1 MAQSVMQRI
10 QQLSH
15 EREELVARESRHE
28 NLGAEGRER
37 LSRLD
42 HDIQVLWD
50 LRRREMSGEEIS
62 LDEDYLDNYTVD
74 PSKDAPDSAGGEP
87 GE

>member
-10 QQLSH
+10 QELSH
-15 EREELVARESRHE
+15 EREELVARESRQE
-28 NLGAEGRER
+28 DIGAEGHQRI
-37 LSRLD
+37 SRLD

-50 LRRREMSGEEIS
+50 LRRRELSGEEIS

-74 PSKDAPDSAGGEP
+74 PSRDAPGGEP

>member
-10 QQLSH
+10 QELSH
-15 EREELVARESRHE
+15 EREELVARERRHE
-28 NLGAEGRER
+28 DIGAEGHQRI
-37 LSRLD
+37 SRLD

-50 LRRREMSGEEIS
+50 LRRRELAGEEIT
-62 LDEDYLDNYTVD
+62 LDEDYLDSYTVD
-74 PSKDAPDSAGGEP
+74 PSRDAPGGAP